1 MNGTDLSRPR
11 KQNSLLTVGKSEMLS
26 LCKISKRF
34 RNWHFQV
41 CVEMGLKIELKI
53 G

>member
-11 KQNSLLTVGKSEMLS
+11 KQNSLLTVGKYEMS
-26 LCKISKRF
+26 SHCKITKRF
-34 RNWHFQV
+34 GNWHFQV
-41 CVEMGLKIELKI
+41 CVEMGLEIELKI